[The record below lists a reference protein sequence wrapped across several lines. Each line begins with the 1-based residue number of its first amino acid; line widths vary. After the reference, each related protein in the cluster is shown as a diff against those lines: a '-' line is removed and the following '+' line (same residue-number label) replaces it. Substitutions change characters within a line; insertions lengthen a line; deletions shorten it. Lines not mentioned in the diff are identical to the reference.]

1 MIITII
7 CLFIIVVVFVGAIM
21 YTKNAEKNHT
31 LLQKRRIIDSLPNIV
46 STLGVFFT
54 FLGITIGLWNFNP
67 SPDKIDASIS
77 NLLDGLTIAFWT
89 SLAGMFGS
97 LCLRFFVTDK
107 VFDKEE
113 DGISSAEQ
121 ASINICK
128 EIQKMNGQ
136 MLSAMQNNSSF
147 QNALLTEIQNL
158 KFQLQNMDSTQGIQ
172 TLNNSLNAFSNSVLS
187 QLQNMDST
195 QGIQTLN
202 NSLNAFSNSVLSQ
215 LQNMDST
222 QGIQALN
229 NSLNTFSN
237 SVLSQLQNMDS
248 TQGIQALNNSLNTFS
263 NSVLSQLQN
272 MDSTQDIHAINNSLK
287 VLANFGKNQDSNIQS
302 IKSGV
307 DEINSNLSE
316 VLDIENSNVTVFQE
330 QLDETKKFSGV
341 LRSEVDEIE
350 TKMTETNELLTE
362 KFDEFSELL
371 KKSNTEALV
380 EVMKKVT
387 EEFQKQMNNLLSRL
401 VKENFEQ
408 LNKSVEK
415 LNVWQQENK
424 EMVSKL
430 INQYNQMAME
440 FEGTSKHLSD
450 VADNTEQ
457 LVSNGGKLSV
467 LINQLN
473 KVMIDDKKF
482 IEIASKLE
490 HSASLTQENITKFD
504 ESNKSLSIWIQ
515 KHKNFV
521 EEVERLI
528 AKLDEL
534 NNIRDYSEQF
544 WKDTKKGMDEGVA
557 IIKQGSES
565 LNKQLTDLDSQFYAR
580 LSTTLGELDTCIQA
594 MVNNEK

>member
-21 YTKNAEKNHT
+21 YTKNAEKNHI

-54 FLGITIGLWNFNP
+54 FFGITIGLWNFNP

-195 QGIQTLN
+195 QDIHSIN
-202 NSLNAFSNSVLSQ
+202 DSLN
-215 LQNMDST
+215 
-222 QGIQALN
+222 
-229 NSLNTFSN
+229 
-237 SVLSQLQNMDS
+237 
-248 TQGIQALNNSLNTFS
+248 
-263 NSVLSQLQN
+263 
-272 MDSTQDIHAINNSLK
+272 
-287 VLANFGKNQDSNIQS
+287 VLANYGKNQDSNIQS

-424 EMVSKL
+424 EMISEL
-430 INQYNQMAME
+430 TNQYNQMAME

-534 NNIRDYSEQF
+534 NKIRDYSEQF